1 MNFQTKRRSKMVYII
16 IRRDDWFGL
25 EIVQDCYAKPKQ
37 FRSENEADAYITE
50 MELTETQIVEVT
62 I

>member
-1 MNFQTKRRSKMVYII
+1 MVYII

-37 FRSENEADAYITE
+37 FRTKNEAVAYITE